1 MKRKEPSGIVIL
13 SFKTCIFYDTIRGG
27 RRFIV
32 CNAVKR
38 ENFVC

>member
-1 MKRKEPSGIVIL
+1 MKRKESPGIVIL
-13 SFKTCIFYDTIRGG
+13 SFKTCIFYDTIRGS

-38 ENFVC
+38 EDFVC